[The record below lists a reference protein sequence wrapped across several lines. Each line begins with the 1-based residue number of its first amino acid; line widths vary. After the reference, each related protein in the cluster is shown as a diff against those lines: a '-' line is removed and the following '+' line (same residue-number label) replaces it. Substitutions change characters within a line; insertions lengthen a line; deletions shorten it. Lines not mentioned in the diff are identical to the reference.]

1 MTGGSNAF
9 LLSSGCGA
17 AILLLWDMLSGM
29 RRSFARGV
37 VINALLDVAWW
48 LLSVSAFL
56 WCVWRAPVPEP
67 RLFEGVGLILGAC
80 LYKITIS
87 RYIKGFFLCFFRA
100 AEKIIRF
107 IFKILLTP
115 MTFLYTI
122 TYKCIYYRLGKR
134 Y

>member
-1 MTGGSNAF
+1 MNDGLNAF

-17 AILLLWDMLSGM
+17 AILLFWDMLSGM
-29 RRSFARGV
+29 RRSFARGI
-37 VINALLDVAWW
+37 VINALLDVTWW

-67 RLFEGVGLILGAC
+67 RLFEGAGLVLGAY

-87 RYIKGFFLCFFRA
+87 RYMKGFFSRFFRV